1 MKRTVCVRACVCY
14 LGQFTND
21 VQIHNPTRGKIHI
34 GLFDCKIVDK
44 AVELFTHK
52 SCVRSD

>member
-1 MKRTVCVRACVCY
+1 MKCRVCVCVY
-14 LGQFTND
+14 LKAIRFSL
-21 VQIHNPTRGKIHI
+21 QIHNPTRGKIHM

-52 SCVRSD
+52 SCVESD